1 MLLNSKLQEIFK
13 ARKMNKITMLIVM
26 LAIILSIACISIYSL
41 ADTTKILTP
50 TENQYLELRA
60 TSITEKEDGS
70 KQLIMEL
77 WGHNLEFKGF
87 SFRFSY
93 DSEKYKPSDITTNE
107 VTDDC
112 MKYFKFEDEF
122 VETLEFFDVTYKGL
136 GTGLEAVVSFLPPIE
151 TSEHIIDKED
161 VGKLIH
167 TRRFSITRKTKF

>member
-1 MLLNSKLQEIFK
+1 M
-13 ARKMNKITMLIVM
+13 TV
-26 LAIILSIACISIYSL
+26 LAIMLSVVGINIYSH

-50 TENQYLELRA
+50 TENQYLELKA
-60 TSITEKEDGS
+60 TSIIDKEDGN

-93 DSEKYKPSDITTNE
+93 DSEKYKLSDVTTNE
-107 VTDDC
+107 LTDDC

-122 VETLEFFDVTYKGL
+122 IETLEFFDVTYKGL
-136 GTGLEAVVSFLPPIE
+136 GSGLEAVVSFLPPIE

-167 TRRFSITRKTKF
+167 TRRFSIARKTKF

>member
-1 MLLNSKLQEIFK
+1 MLKKKEKHKTIIL
-13 ARKMNKITMLIVM
+13 MTV
-26 LAIILSIACISIYSL
+26 LAIMLSVVGINIYSH

-50 TENQYLELRA
+50 TENQYLELKA
-60 TSITEKEDGS
+60 TSIIDKEDGN

-93 DSEKYKPSDITTNE
+93 DSEKYKLSDVTTNE
-107 VTDDC
+107 LTDDC

-122 VETLEFFDVTYKGL
+122 IETLEFFDVTYKGL
-136 GTGLEAVVSFLPPIE
+136 GSGLEAVVSFLPPIE

-167 TRRFSITRKTKF
+167 TRRFSIARKTKF

>member
-1 MLLNSKLQEIFK
+1 MQEMLKKKEKHKTIIL
-13 ARKMNKITMLIVM
+13 MTV
-26 LAIILSIACISIYSL
+26 LAIMLSVVGINIYSH

-50 TENQYLELRA
+50 TENQYLELKA
-60 TSITEKEDGS
+60 TSIIDKEDGN

-93 DSEKYKPSDITTNE
+93 DSEKYKLSDVTTNE
-107 VTDDC
+107 LTDDC

-122 VETLEFFDVTYKGL
+122 IETLEFFDVTYKGL
-136 GTGLEAVVSFLPPIE
+136 GSGLEAVVSFLPPIE

-167 TRRFSITRKTKF
+167 TRRFSIARKTKF